1 MIKGQEILLQVMKLL
16 RLMMISV
23 RSMRL
28 TADRMRRLSLKDAVC
43 SVKFYLNRSS
53 SLVKQ

>member
-1 MIKGQEILLQVMKLL
+1 
-16 RLMMISV
+16 MMISV

-28 TADRMRRLSLKDAVC
+28 TADKMRRLSLKDAVC
-43 SVKFYLNRSS
+43 NVKFYLDRSS